1 MKCLQC
7 GLNCSTEKVI
17 KKHYVNFHQIKEE
30 DIFLKDLI
38 LPDTLEKNVTFAT
51 YFLKYTDKKRYTCFF
66 FPLWFK
72 KQFGGSKRSS
82 LPIYILKH
90 GSITYFSINFT
101 HHNNFHD
108 FFKSDVVDDFLQSV
122 YKSYHPQKNKIQA
135 FFEIINHQ
143 RGKIILED
151 NRAWLTNSIVTKH
164 FNTFIRTEIKNEIIK
179 RIIVNGQSGSSWFFK
194 RFERLSI
201 ITTPANQVQLFS
213 N

>member
-1 MKCLQC
+1 MKCLLC

-17 KKHYVNFHQIKEE
+17 KKHVNFHQIKED
-30 DIFLKDLI
+30 DIFFKDLF
-38 LPDTLEKNVTFAT
+38 LPDTLEKKCNFCDIFFKTCRQ
-51 YFLKYTDKKRYTCFF
+51 KKIHMFF
-66 FPLWFK
+66 FHYGTK
-72 KQFGGSKRSS
+72 KQFGGSKRST
-82 LPIYILKH
+82 LPINILKR

-101 HHNNFHD
+101 QHKNFYD

-122 YKSYHPQKNKIQA
+122 YESYHPQKNKIKG
-135 FFEIINHQ
+135 FFEIINKQ
-143 RGKIILED
+143 RGEAILED
-151 NRAWLTNSIVTKH
+151 NRAWLTNLFITKH
-164 FNTFIRTEIKNEIIK
+164 FNTFIRTEIKNKIIK